1 MNFFRIN
8 KIDNLSSMVKAIE
21 KYAGFSVIRLSGSF
35 DFNTIPPIEDIIKK
49 NQEHLDQ
56 DVVLDFKDV
65 TRIDTSTLAVLIYI
79 INRLKHKHRSLSLI
93 NCNKLV
99 KEYIRIGKLE
109 SVIRIHDTLTD
120 ALNKA
125 KEEEMNHG

>member
-8 KIDNLSSMVKAIE
+8 KIDNLSPMVKAIE
-21 KYAGFSVIRLSGSF
+21 KYAGFSVIRLTGAF
-35 DFNTIPPIEDIIKK
+35 NFNTIPPVEDIIKK

-125 KEEEMNHG
+125 NE